1 MGASCYRM
9 AECSLFA
16 LVPIRCAADVEV
28 GTSKASDG
36 VPLASVYAT
45 KAFKCGI
52 YGTGSDGFTGGLVH
66 LVRCLSQVASDLV
79 QSKDLSYYKE
89 ENLKKEDS
97 SSLFF
102 STYYPSYGALP

>member
-16 LVPIRCAADVEV
+16 LVPTRCAADVEV

-36 VPLASVYAT
+36 VSLASVYVK
-45 KAFKCGI
+45 KAVKCGI

-66 LVRCLSQVASDLV
+66 LVSCPSRAGTTH
-79 QSKDLSYYKE
+79 
-89 ENLKKEDS
+89 
-97 SSLFF
+97 SL
-102 STYYPSYGALP
+102 TLPSRTQFRQ